1 MAQFFDFKK
10 ILRTDLD
17 WIRFFWQKCGFIFEA
32 FVMFSPLDCFISPL
46 WVWQRWHE
54 LCSAAFIWLKQA
66 PNYLWSRKT
75 SQRKSFWEREWDRAK
90 DVACASQLFASC
102 RLAPWTWTA
111 YLLPACFWGFCLSPA
126 SPSLNLCSSSVK
138 KEIVQL
144 PGRRLKFLVLRLLS
158 LLDIRDMAL
167 KKRYDLLLRNVGFSM
182 AWRLHGFKTS
192 LILRVFRIENLKIS
206 APPWQKNRSCIQ
218 KFENWKILKK

>member
-1 MAQFFDFKK
+1 MTAVSIREASLENFFLFKIFGILRAYLIQWSLGSILDFKK
-10 ILRTDLD
+10 ILRINLD
-17 WIRFFWQKCGFIFEA
+17 WIWFLLQKCGFIFEA

-111 YLLPACFWGFCLSPA
+111 YLLPACFWGFCLSPS
-126 SPSLNLCSSSVK
+126 SPSL
-138 KEIVQL
+138 Q
-144 PGRRLKFLVLRLLS
+144 R
-158 LLDIRDMAL
+158 
-167 KKRYDLLLRNVGFSM
+167 
-182 AWRLHGFKTS
+182 
-192 LILRVFRIENLKIS
+192 IS
-206 APPWQKNRSCIQ
+206 AAAQSRKKSCNSRAVGQ
-218 KFENWKILKK
+218 SF